1 MQLSLRIERRA
12 APLWFRPLAP
22 VIAIVI
28 TFLLTAF
35 LVVASKA
42 NPFEAYYYFLIYPLT
57 SSVSAIEVLVSAT
70 PLLFTGAAACFAFS
84 AGYWNIGMEGQLLAG
99 AMAGAGMGLLVNGL
113 PPWIA
118 IPLMILAGF
127 AAGLLWALIPAL
139 LKVKLAV
146 DEIVTTLLMST
157 IFGFIVSYILN
168 GVWRSPTSGWPQSPE
183 IAPSAHFPQIIPGQ
197 RVHLGFL
204 LALASLAVIWVVL
217 NRTPLGLRMRANGL
231 SQEAARF
238 AGVKV
243 ERTMLIAALV
253 SGGIAGLAGVSE
265 VAGIQYHLV
274 GTLSN
279 NFGLTGVIVAMLGGL
294 NPIGV
299 AIAALF
305 LGLIGIGAQSVSQWL
320 GVPVYLGDVVEAAM
334 LLVTLAMLVLQN
346 YRIRR
351 VG

>member
-28 TFLLTAF
+28 TFLLTAI
-35 LVVASKA
+35 LVVASHA

-84 AGYWNIGMEGQLLAG
+84 AGYWNIGAEGQLMAG

-113 PPWIA
+113 SPWIA
-118 IPLMILAGF
+118 IPLMIIAGF
-127 AAGLLWALIPAL
+127 AAGMLWALIPAL

-183 IAPSAHFPQIIPGQ
+183 IAESAHFPPIIAGQ
-197 RVHLGFL
+197 RVHLGFI
-204 LALASLAVIWVVL
+204 LALVIIAVIWVVL
-217 NRTPLGLRMRANGL
+217 NRTPLGLQMRANGL

-253 SGGIAGLAGVSE
+253 SGGIAGLGGLSE

-274 GTLSN
+274 GTLSS

-305 LGLIGIGAQSVSQWL
+305 LGLIGIGAQSVSQSL
-320 GVPVYLGDVVEAAM
+320 GVPVYLGDVVEATI

-351 VG
+351 AR